1 MTIDGKVVVVTG
13 GGAGIGKA
21 LCERFHRDGAIAV
34 VVVDRDG
41 VRAKEVAAAIGG
53 TAIAMTGDVTIQ
65 ADVTRIVE
73 ETESRVGPIG
83 LFCSNA
89 GVLFTDPDWDDASS
103 DSVENWM
110 RGWGLH
116 VMAHVFAAKVLIP
129 RFKARGGGHFL
140 QTISAAGLLSAI
152 GGGVYSTT
160 KHAAIGFAEH
170 LAITH
175 REDKI
180 GVSILCPQAV
190 DTDMI
195 RGADKAAALKD
206 GVLSP
211 AAVADAVATGLRE
224 DRFLILPHPDVLG
237 YFQKKAA
244 DYDRWIAGMVRLRAA
259 TRPST

>member
-1 MTIDGKVVVVTG
+1 MKVGGKVVVVTG

-21 LCERFHRDGAIAV
+21 LCERFHREGAKAV
-34 VVVDRDG
+34 VVVDRDAA
-41 VRAKEVAAAIGG
+41 RAAAVASAIGG
-53 TAIAMTGDVTIQ
+53 TAMTADVTVQ
-65 ADVTRIVE
+65 TDVTRIVD
-73 ETESRVGPIG
+73 ETESRIGPIG

-89 GVLFTDPDWDDASS
+89 GVLFEDPDWDDAAS
-103 DSVENWM
+103 DTTENWM

-116 VMAHVFAAKVLIP
+116 VMAHVFAAKALIP
-129 RFKARGGGHFL
+129 RYKARGGGHFL

-175 REDKI
+175 REHAI

-195 RGADKAAALKD
+195 RGQAKAAALKD
-206 GVLSP
+206 GVITP
-211 AAVADAVATGLRE
+211 EQVADAVMKGLAE

-237 YFQKKAA
+237 YMQKKTA

-259 TRPST
+259 TRPSS